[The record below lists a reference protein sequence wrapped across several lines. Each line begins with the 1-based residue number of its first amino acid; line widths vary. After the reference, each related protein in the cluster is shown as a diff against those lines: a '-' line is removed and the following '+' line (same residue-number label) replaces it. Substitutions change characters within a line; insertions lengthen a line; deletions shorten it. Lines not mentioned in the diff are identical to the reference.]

1 MSQRLNSLLWLGG
14 GDVGVVP
21 DINQAL
27 SVKTKR
33 ETSKCLDF
41 CYNGSMEE
49 QLQQIKAWL
58 GTGSINIFG
67 LPMSGKDTVGVR
79 LAEAL
84 GAKFLSSGIIVRA
97 MEEQQ
102 QKDYSHKGALIPSGV
117 FYDWV
122 LPYFELP
129 ELKDYPL
136 ILSSIGRWKGEED
149 SVMNVARNAGHPIM
163 AVVNLQL
170 TEQEVYERWEAAKLL
185 GDRGLRADDIDKE
198 VFARRIAEFKDKTL
212 PVLKRYHELGILIQM
227 KADGS
232 KDQVFIR
239 LVETLAQ
246 FAQSAKNLP
255 PILPNNVA
263 DASSNN

>member
-1 MSQRLNSLLWLGG
+1 
-14 GDVGVVP
+14 
-21 DINQAL
+21 
-27 SVKTKR
+27 
-33 ETSKCLDF
+33 
-41 CYNGSMEE
+41 
-49 QLQQIKAWL
+49 
-58 GTGSINIFG
+58 
-67 LPMSGKDTVGVR
+67 
-79 LAEAL
+79 
-84 GAKFLSSGIIVRA
+84 
-97 MEEQQ
+97 
-102 QKDYSHKGALIPSGV
+102 
-117 FYDWV
+117 
-122 LPYFELP
+122 
-129 ELKDYPL
+129 
-136 ILSSIGRWKGEED
+136 
-149 SVMNVARNAGHPIM
+149 MNVARNAGHPIM